1 MQVYLN
7 GKELGFGDID
17 MESISESVSVEQK
30 AIRPKGFECT
40 LSLKIGYG
48 MGYVD
53 EKIIFC
59 IAVLRSQGGATV
71 EEEVQTRIVTDDLA
85 AECLGC
91 HFPLCCQIAVVI
103 SVEIQ
108 SVHLE

>member
-17 MESISESVSVEQK
+17 MESISDSVSVEQK

-53 EKIIFC
+53 DKQREYWSRNYRLMMI
-59 IAVLRSQGGATV
+59 R
-71 EEEVQTRIVTDDLA
+71 
-85 AECLGC
+85 
-91 HFPLCCQIAVVI
+91 
-103 SVEIQ
+103 
-108 SVHLE
+108 